1 MRSFTKAMLALLLMV
16 VEVFATS
23 CVKDPTNVNI
33 NENVGY
39 DIPEVET
46 SIVQDITKTTATG
59 GGVVTSSGGG
69 SIIERGLC
77 WSTESNPTVSGNHV
91 DCGTG
96 AGSFSCGLYS
106 LEPNTLYH
114 VRAYAINSVGIGYG
128 ADVRF
133 TTLSGGGG
141 GGGGG
146 VGVNVPEGAIGGIY
160 SVSAMDKV
168 YFSQG
173 NLQYQ
178 ASTNTWRFA
187 EKQYYT
193 IGENNDNIS
202 STYSGWIDLFGWG
215 TSGYNNKYPYM
226 TSINESDYGDGDNN
240 ISDTQYDWGVYNKI
254 SNGGNEAGLWRTLTW
269 SEWDYL
275 FNTRN
280 TSSGIRFAKARVNGV
295 NGVILLP
302 DDWNETT
309 FSLNDTNQCHSNYSR
324 NVVGLMFWKDIIEPA
339 GAVFLPASGERSGTY
354 VNDVDSLGHY
364 WSVSYYDSDRAFCL
378 YFSGSN
384 LDPHFDDPGL
394 SPSQYNSR
402 FWGFS
407 VRLVSSAQ

>member
-295 NGVILLP
+295 NGVILVP

-309 FSLNDTNQCHSNYSR
+309 FSLNDTNKCHVGYSS
-324 NVVGLMFWKDIIEPA
+324 NVVGLMFWKDVIEPA

-354 VNDVDSLGHY
+354 VNDVGSLGHY

>member
-77 WSTESNPTVSGNHV
+77 WSIESNPTVSGNHV

-295 NGVILLP
+295 NGVILVP

-309 FSLNDTNQCHSNYSR
+309 FSLNDTNKCHVGYSS
-324 NVVGLMFWKDIIEPA
+324 NVVGLMFWKDVIEPA

-354 VNDVDSLGHY
+354 VNDVGSLGHY

>member
-1 MRSFTKAMLALLLMV
+1 MLALLLMV

-295 NGVILLP
+295 NGVILVP

-309 FSLNDTNQCHSNYSR
+309 FSLNDTNKCHVGYSS
-324 NVVGLMFWKDIIEPA
+324 NVVGLMFWKDVIEPA

-354 VNDVDSLGHY
+354 VNDVGSLGHY